1 MNTLYRLFL
10 CFIIIGLTPS
20 VLSAR
25 NTDDPLIAIVKVQTV
40 VPESART
47 AAALGT
53 EREGS
58 GVVIDSKGLIL
69 TIGYLILEAES
80 IEVAVG
86 SAAPV
91 PASFVA
97 YDHETGFGL
106 LRIAPPPDIKP
117 VELGRS
123 ADVKEGD
130 PVLVAAHGG
139 VESAQRAYVMSR
151 GEFAGYWEYLLENA
165 IYIAPAHPNFGG
177 AALIGPD
184 GRLLG
189 IGSIFT
195 RLTVPGYGSVPGNM
209 FVPIDLLKPI
219 QQALVETG
227 RSQFPVRPWLGVY
240 LEESHGRV
248 TVIRVAADSPAEK
261 VGLQPGD
268 IILAVNREPV
278 NTLADCYRRIWA
290 LGNAGVEVPLD
301 VLKRTQIETLKIRS
315 ADRYQHLHIQP
326 VKGGQQKTYSF

>member
-1 MNTLYRLFL
+1 MKIIYRLFL
-10 CFIIIGLTPS
+10 CLFIVGLTTPA
-20 VLSAR
+20 LTER
-25 NTDDPLIAIVKVQTV
+25 NTEDPLIAIVKVRAV

-58 GVVIDSKGLIL
+58 GVVIDSNGLIL
-69 TIGYLILEAES
+69 TIGYLIMEAES
-80 IEVAVG
+80 IEVVVG

-91 PASFVA
+91 SATFIA

-106 LRIAPPPDIKP
+106 LRIVSPIDVGP
-117 VELGRS
+117 VELGSS
-123 ADVKEGD
+123 ADLKKGD

-139 VESAQRAYVMSR
+139 VENASRAYVLSR
-151 GEFAGYWEYLLENA
+151 GEFAGYWEYLLDSA

-189 IGSIFT
+189 IGSIIT
-195 RLTVPGYGSVPGNM
+195 SMTVPGYGQVPGNM

-219 QQALVETG
+219 RQSLVETG
-227 RSQFPVRPWLGVY
+227 RSPLPVRPWLGVF

-248 TVIRVAADSPAEK
+248 IVTRVATESPAEK
-261 VGLQPGD
+261 AGLQPGD
-268 IILAVNREPV
+268 IILTVNREPV
-278 NTLADCYRRIWA
+278 STLADCYRRIWA
-290 LGNAGVEVPLD
+290 IGNAGVDVPLE
-301 VLKRTQIETLKIRS
+301 VLKRSEIQVLKVQS
-315 ADRYQHLHIQP
+315 ADRYQYLHIQP
-326 VKGGQQKTYSF
+326 VKAGQQKTYSF

>member
-1 MNTLYRLFL
+1 MEKISRL
-10 CFIIIGLTPS
+10 IICLLTIGLILPAT
-20 VLSAR
+20 SAFSADSTLR
-25 NTDDPLIAIVKVQTV
+25 AIVKVRTV
-40 VPESART
+40 VPDSART

-53 EREGS
+53 EREGN
-58 GVVIDSKGLIL
+58 GVIIDKDGLIL

-80 IEVAVG
+80 IEVVVG

-91 PASFVA
+91 PASFIA

-106 LRIAPPPDIKP
+106 LRITPPKGVEP

-130 PVLVAAHGG
+130 PVLIAAHGG
-139 VESAQRAYVMSR
+139 VEGARRAYVLSR
-151 GEFAGYWEYLLENA
+151 GEFAGYWEYLLDNA

-195 RLTVPGYGSVPGNM
+195 RLTVPEYGQVPGNM
-209 FVPIDLLKPI
+209 IVPIDLLKPI
-219 QQALVETG
+219 QQSLISTG

-240 LEESHGRV
+240 LEESHGRLIV
-248 TVIRVAADSPAEK
+248 NRVAADSPAQK
-261 VGLQPGD
+261 AGLQSGD
-268 IILAVNREPV
+268 IILSVNLEPV
-278 NTLADCYRRIWA
+278 STLADCYRRIWA
-290 LGNAGVEVPLD
+290 IGDAGVDVPLE
-301 VLKRTQIETLKIRS
+301 VLKRTHVKPITVQS
-315 ADRYQHLHIQP
+315 ADRHQYLRIQP
-326 VKGGQQKTYSF
+326 VRGSGQKIYSF

>member
-1 MNTLYRLFL
+1 MKKLLRIYICFL
-10 CFIIIGLTPS
+10 IIGLTLTAGS
-20 VLSAR
+20 ALSAS
-25 NTDDPLIAIVKVQTV
+25 DPLIAIVKVRTV

-58 GVVIDSKGLIL
+58 GVLIDSDGLIL

-80 IEVAVG
+80 IEVVVG

-91 PASFVA
+91 PATFVA

-106 LRIAPPPDIKP
+106 LRIAPPVGVEP
-117 VELGRS
+117 VKLGRS
-123 ADVKEGD
+123 ADIKEGN
-130 PVLVAAHGG
+130 PVLIASHGG
-139 VESAQRAYVMSR
+139 IEGARRAYVLSR
-151 GEFAGYWEYLLENA
+151 GEFAGYWEYLLDNA

-184 GRLLG
+184 GHLLG

-195 RLTVPGYGSVPGNM
+195 RLTVPGYGQVPGNM
-209 FVPIDLLKPI
+209 IVPIDLLKPI
-219 QQALVETG
+219 QQSLVKTG

-248 TVIRVAADSPAEK
+248 IVNRESMDSPAQK
-261 VGLQPGD
+261 AGLQSGD
-268 IILAVNREPV
+268 IILSVNLEPV
-278 NTLADCYRRIWA
+278 RNLAECYRRIWA
-290 LGNAGVEVPLD
+290 IGDAGVEVPLE
-301 VLKRTQIETLKIRS
+301 VLKRTHVKPIKVQS
-315 ADRYQHLHIQP
+315 ADRHQYLHIQQVRGAP
-326 VKGGQQKTYSF
+326 QKIYSF